1 MSLVETLKRGFGN
14 VAALAY
20 GRFLFGEPLTA
31 AKVAGVAMITARV
44 ALTLR

>member
-1 MSLVETLKRGFGN
+1 MSLVETLKRGFSN